1 MKGFFRLSLFTIH
14 LSHTLMRIYFAIII
28 LLIASC
34 KSNEAGHP
42 STALDTGRQFI
53 EASLKGEFETAEKL
67 LLNDPENVQL
77 FDSYKQFYNRLPN
90 EKKENYKKAQYN
102 INKYLDVNDSVTII
116 NYSNDYM
123 NKPMDIKV
131 VKSNKRWS
139 IDFKYTYSGNLP
151 ID

>member
-1 MKGFFRLSLFTIH
+1 MYKYLVL
-14 LSHTLMRIYFAIII
+14 I
-28 LLIASC
+28 LLFSC
-34 KSNEAGHP
+34 SNHEQKHP

-67 LLNDPENVQL
+67 LLNDPENLQL

-131 VKSNKRWS
+131 VRLNKHWS

>member
-1 MKGFFRLSLFTIH
+1 MYKYLAF
-14 LSHTLMRIYFAIII
+14 II
-28 LLIASC
+28 LIISC
-34 KSNEAGHP
+34 NNNTAKPPE
-42 STALDTGRQFI
+42 TALDTGREFI
-53 EASLKGEFETAEKL
+53 EASLKGDFENAQKL
-67 LLNDPENVQL
+67 LLNDSENLQL
-77 FDSYKQFYNRLPN
+77 FDSYKHFYDRLPG
-90 EKKENYKKAQYN
+90 EKKQHYKNAQYN

-131 VKSNKRWS
+131 VRLNKKWS